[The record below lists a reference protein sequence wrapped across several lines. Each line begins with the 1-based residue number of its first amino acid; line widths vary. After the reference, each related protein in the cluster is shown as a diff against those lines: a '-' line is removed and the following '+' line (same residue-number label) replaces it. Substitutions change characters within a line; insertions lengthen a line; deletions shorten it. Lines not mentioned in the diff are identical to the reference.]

1 MSHAVSSRHPQLSAE
16 NISFGPGSGVAPGML
31 LMVVGVVAAAAC
43 GYLGYSATGGVTVR
57 EALASY
63 HVGAMSV
70 LAMCLGCMFFSLV
83 FHLLQA
89 GWVAT
94 IRRQFENVVSFLP
107 IAYLLVLPTLIIEIM
122 SGGILFKWL
131 PDAASGDPVLTEKAG
146 YFFLGSS
153 TAIGTG
159 TVPFPVFFVIRAAI
173 YGVVWFYLSRRIVAL
188 GRRQDQSSD
197 ATPFAQAR
205 FTSAWGMLVFALT
218 TAFASFDWLMSL
230 DYKFFSTMWGVYYF
244 AGSAFSGA
252 ALIALVLS
260 VIRLRGK
267 LEGAVTSE
275 HFHDLGKLMFSFT
288 VFWAYISFSQY
299 FLIWYS
305 NIPEETNFMK
315 FRSEHFGTLGMTL
328 MIGHFA
334 APFLILIFRKVK
346 RTSGLLMFVA
356 MWALAI
362 HVLDIYWIVRP
373 MVYSAGIEAPVGSM
387 VLVADVLGIA
397 GPLLVLFGYLIRRV
411 GSNVLVGVGD
421 PFMHEAIEHRNYV

>member
-1 MSHAVSSRHPQLSAE
+1 MSHAATPSHHPLRAE
-16 NISFGPGSGVAPGML
+16 NISFGQGAGAAPGML
-31 LMVVGVVAAAAC
+31 LMAVGVACAAAC
-43 GYLGYSATGGVTVR
+43 GYVGYANVGGVTAKH
-57 EALASY
+57 ALAAY

-70 LAMCLGCMFFSLV
+70 LAMCLGAMFFSLV

-107 IAYLLVLPTLIIEIM
+107 IAFVLVMPTLIIEYM
-122 SGGILFKWL
+122 SGGKLFKWL
-131 PDAASGDPVLTEKAG
+131 SDAPAGNYVLEHKAS
-146 YFFLGSS
+146 YFFLGGGE
-153 TAIGTG
+153 IGQGHT
-159 TVPFPVFFVIRAAI
+159 PFPTFFVIRAVL
-173 YGVVWFYLSRRIVAL
+173 YGLVWFYLSRRIIEL

-205 FTSAWGMLVFALT
+205 FTSAWGMLIFALT
-218 TAFASFDWLMSL
+218 TAFAAFDWLMSL

-244 AGSAFSGA
+244 AGAAFSSS
-252 ALIALVLS
+252 ALVALMLAA
-260 VIRLRGK
+260 IRMRGK

-315 FRSEHFGTLGMTL
+315 FRSEHYGTLGVTL
-328 MIGHFA
+328 MVGHFV
-334 APFLILIFRKVK
+334 APFLILMFRKVK
-346 RTSGLLMFVA
+346 RTPGLLMLVA
-356 MWALAI
+356 LWALAI

-373 MVYSAGIEAPVGSM
+373 MVYAMPSEAPAGP
-387 VLVADVLGIA
+387 VAVATDVLGALGPVLILA
-397 GPLLVLFGYLIRRV
+397 GHLVKRIGATP
-411 GSNVLVGVGD
+411 LVGVGD
-421 PFMHEAIEHRNYV
+421 PFMHESLEHRNYV